1 MNVNWSLSDLTDAI
15 PSVCASLK
23 MKVEP
28 MIDLADISQAEPSIA
43 CYSIE
48 LF

>member
-15 PSVCASLK
+15 RSVCASLK